1 MHISFCIHS
10 CVTFL
15 WKVFDLPIF
24 AHLWISISC
33 EVVTCCA
40 YKCRWDR
47 NKQWE
52 ILQSFAA
59 SCELIRIHRANL
71 EPIHIHLGWFVGM
84 TAASLRV
91 SWCPECRLVW
101 KKMRASAESSYQR
114 IKMKAL
120 AWTSENWNASLV
132 CLILVS
138 LPSLMKIT
146 IHIPFQNYV
155 VNFLWQDCWGVFLG
169 EIFSKWLTAAK
180 KVVTNVW
187 TLLRCPMVG

>member
-1 MHISFCIHS
+1 MNICFLTSIRAFVLIVVINVILPWTLNQMSKSTSIIRTMCRWSQKRYFFWKRGKTEMHISFCIHS

-47 NKQWE
+47 TKQWE

-71 EPIHIHLGWFVGM
+71 EPIHIHLGRFVGM

-120 AWTSENWNASLV
+120 AWTLENWNA
-132 CLILVS
+132 I
-138 LPSLMKIT
+138 
-146 IHIPFQNYV
+146 
-155 VNFLWQDCWGVFLG
+155 VNIIC
-169 EIFSKWLTAAK
+169 
-180 KVVTNVW
+180 
-187 TLLRCPMVG
+187 